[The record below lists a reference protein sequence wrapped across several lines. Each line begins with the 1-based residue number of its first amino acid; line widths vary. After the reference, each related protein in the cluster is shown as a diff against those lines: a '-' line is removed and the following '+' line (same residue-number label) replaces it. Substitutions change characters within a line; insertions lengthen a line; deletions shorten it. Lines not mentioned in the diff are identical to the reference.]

1 LISQSTGDV
10 YLVGVSITILGH
22 LYTFVG
28 RNPPRGTA
36 EKPEAFTHL
45 ARLPR

>member
-1 LISQSTGDV
+1 M
-10 YLVGVSITILGH
+10 TILGH
-22 LYTFVG
+22 LYTSVG

-36 EKPEAFTHL
+36 EKSEAFMHI

>member
-1 LISQSTGDV
+1 M
-10 YLVGVSITILGH
+10 TILGH
-22 LYTFVG
+22 LYASVG

-36 EKPEAFTHL
+36 EKPEAFTDI